1 MFLLNEMCEIT
12 NPFADSYFKGN
23 EKEGNRIF
31 NTIELI
37 LEQYDIL
44 NWVVIHLTLNIG
56 VVKQLTNNKP
66 NTYPNPVQRK
76 QGQGG
81 SLIQHKVL
89 SVQEVEE
96 VSVPVPDNEG
106 TLEDIWYGMVGT
118 ILSYLMPQGQVLF

>member
-1 MFLLNEMCEIT
+1 LSLLNKMCEIT
-12 NPFADSYFKGN
+12 NPFADSYFKIN

-56 VVKQLTNNKP
+56 VVKQLTNNKS
-66 NTYPNPVQRK
+66 NTYPNLVQRK
-76 QGQGG
+76 QGWGG
-81 SLIQHKVL
+81 SLIQHKVS

-96 VSVPVPDNEG
+96 VSVPVLDNEG
-106 TLEDIWYGMVGT
+106 TLEDIWYGMVGA